1 MTRTALITGAGGALG
16 GAVAEAF
23 ADAGWRLAL
32 LAHRAD
38 TARDLSARH
47 PDALVLTA
55 DLTDEAATR
64 GVVDRVLERF
74 GRVDALLGL
83 AGGFA
88 MGPAHEASSGDLD
101 RLLAL
106 NVRTLF
112 NSVRAVLP
120 AMRDRGDGF
129 ILGVSAAAAEEG
141 GSGMALYAASKA
153 AVAAYLRALRA
164 EVREQG
170 VRVTTLF
177 PMGAL
182 DTPAN
187 REAMPEADPSGWIDL
202 KDLAAT
208 ILHAAERDP
217 RGHVGELK
225 VYATPARSA

>member
-1 MTRTALITGAGGALG
+1 MP
-16 GAVAEAF
+16 
-23 ADAGWRLAL
+23 
-32 LAHRAD
+32 
-38 TARDLSARH
+38 LS
-47 PDALVLTA
+47 
-55 DLTDEAATR
+55 
-64 GVVDRVLERF
+64 
-74 GRVDALLGL
+74 
-83 AGGFA
+83 
-88 MGPAHEASSGDLD
+88 
-101 RLLAL
+101 
-106 NVRTLF
+106 
-112 NSVRAVLP
+112 
-120 AMRDRGDGF
+120 
-129 ILGVSAAAAEEG
+129 
-141 GSGMALYAASKA
+141 AASKA